1 MMLPKTDGQAEA
13 ARARLLE
20 VYRAAV
26 DELAARLDS
35 GIRSGFYRGWEVE
48 DAERF
53 PGPWN
58 EARPETMPPRFRLE
72 RVCGRT
78 VWCRTEPWAYLTLA
92 LSRSTPAT
100 VRDNKGVEPV
110 TVRALACEAMAREV
124 LAAAA
129 RREVP
134 PGK

>member
-1 MMLPKTDGQAEA
+1 MMLPGTDKQAEA
-13 ARARLLE
+13 TRARLQE
-20 VYRAAV
+20 VYRAAI
-26 DELAARLDS
+26 DELAVRLAD
-35 GIRSGFYRGWEVE
+35 GIRSGFYREWAAE

-58 EARPETMPPRFRLE
+58 EARTETMPPRFRLE

-100 VRDNKGVEPV
+100 VRDNKGLEPV

-129 RREVP
+129 RRE
-134 PGK
+134 PGPGG

>member
-1 MMLPKTDGQAEA
+1 MMLPKTDTQAEA
-13 ARARLLE
+13 AHAKLVE
-20 VYRAAV
+20 AYRAAI
-26 DELAARLDS
+26 DELAVRLAS
-35 GIRSGFYRGWEVE
+35 GIRSGFYRKWEAE
-48 DAERF
+48 DAVRF

-100 VRDNKGVEPV
+100 VRDNKGLEPV

-124 LAAAA
+124 LAAAE
-129 RREVP
+129 RLDVP
-134 PGK
+134 PEK